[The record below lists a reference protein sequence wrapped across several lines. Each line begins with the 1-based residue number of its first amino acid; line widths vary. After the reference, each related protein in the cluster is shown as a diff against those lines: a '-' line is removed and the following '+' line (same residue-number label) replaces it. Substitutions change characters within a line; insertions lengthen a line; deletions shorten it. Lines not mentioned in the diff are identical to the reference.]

1 MKIHSF
7 TVQPNLPDNIKFL
20 EELASDMWFTWNWP
34 AILLFVQ
41 IDPKLWTASRRNPK
55 WMLGSV
61 PQKRLEELSRDTAF
75 VEQVNKV
82 KEAYYNYKN
91 NSHTWYKEHKK
102 ELTGQLDMYNYKLAE
117 IAHELDKVDINGLT
131 PIDALNALVKIK
143 EKLK

>member
-102 ELTGQLDMYNYKLAE
+102 RTGG
-117 IAHELDKVDINGLT
+117 IC
-131 PIDALNALVKIK
+131 
-143 EKLK
+143 